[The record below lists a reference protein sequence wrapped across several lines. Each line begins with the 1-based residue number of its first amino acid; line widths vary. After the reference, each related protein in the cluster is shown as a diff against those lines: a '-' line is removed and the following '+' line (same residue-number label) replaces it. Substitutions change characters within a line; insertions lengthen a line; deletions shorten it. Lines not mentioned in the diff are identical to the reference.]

1 MGGVWADPAWWGGF
15 RYLQEKD
22 KEAHPSL
29 PGSWVADLYPSVTA
43 SIFQLIGLF
52 LPLVCI
58 YLWPLY
64 LLAAAQARHG
74 QLRPGMGSSPRH
86 LFLHHSRSPWVIYLL
101 SASSCSINTRGAGH
115 WEKHL
120 AFCTQ
125 IVPTPGPA
133 NPGQTP
139 ATNISPAVPS
149 TSALLFSR
157 K

>member
-15 RYLQEKD
+15 RYLREKD
-22 KEAHPSL
+22 KEAHPRL

-74 QLRPGMGSSPRH
+74 QLTKTPVLASLPVSLGYLFTFR
-86 LFLHHSRSPWVIYLL
+86 LFLLYKHKRFRSLGKAPSLLYTGCTHARPSKSWSNPSYEHLSSR
-101 SASSCSINTRGAGH
+101 T
-115 WEKHL
+115 
-120 AFCTQ
+120 
-125 IVPTPGPA
+125 
-133 NPGQTP
+133 
-139 ATNISPAVPS
+139 
-149 TSALLFSR
+149 
-157 K
+157 